1 MSLSSAACSSS
12 STSSAGWSGSDAV
25 ASQRQTEREA
35 GQLASGP
42 NGMITQDEVNK
53 IKGYSTS
60 AMSDLDTI
68 VN

>member
-1 MSLSSAACSSS
+1 M
-12 STSSAGWSGSDAV
+12 

-53 IKGYSTS
+53 TKGYSTS